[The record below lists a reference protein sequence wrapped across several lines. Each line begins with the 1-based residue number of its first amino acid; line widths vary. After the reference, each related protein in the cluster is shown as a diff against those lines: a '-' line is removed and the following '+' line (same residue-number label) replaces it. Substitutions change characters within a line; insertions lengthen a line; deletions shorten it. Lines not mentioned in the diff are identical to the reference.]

1 MSRIVKL
8 FFFCF
13 FLFVSSYSYSVEEKI
28 VYLNLDYIYQ
38 KSIPG
43 KLILEELNKNK
54 KLNIEKFKEKE
65 SEIRAT
71 EQDLIKKKNI
81 LSKEEFDLKVRSLNE
96 EMQKYNK
103 SREKAFLEFD
113 ENKKKKLNDFL
124 VKITPLIENYV
135 KENSINIV
143 LNQKNLFI
151 ASKKFDITD
160 QIIQIVNENI
170 K

>member
-1 MSRIVKL
+1 MLKNLKL

-43 KLILEELNKNK
+43 KLILEELNKNR

-81 LSKEEFDLKVRSLNE
+81 LSKEEFDLKVRTLNE

>member
-43 KLILEELNKNK
+43 KLILEQLNKNK

-81 LSKEEFDLKVRSLNE
+81 LSKEEFDLKVRTLNE

>member
-38 KSIPG
+38 QSIPG

-81 LSKEEFDLKVRSLNE
+81 LSKEEFDLKVRTLNE

>member
-1 MSRIVKL
+1 MFKTLKL

-13 FLFVSSYSYSVEEKI
+13 CIFINTNLLNAEQKI

-43 KLILEELNKNK
+43 KLILEELNKNR

-81 LSKEEFDLKVRSLNE
+81 LSKEEFDLKVRTLNE

>member
-28 VYLNLDYIYQ
+28 VYLNLYYIYQ

-81 LSKEEFDLKVRSLNE
+81 LSKEEFDLKVRTLNE

>member
-43 KLILEELNKNK
+43 KLILEELNKNR

-81 LSKEEFDLKVRSLNE
+81 LSKEEFDLKVRTLNE

>member
-43 KLILEELNKNK
+43 KLILEELNKNR

-81 LSKEEFDLKVRSLNE
+81 LSKEEFDLKVRTLNE

-151 ASKKFDITD
+151 ANKKFDITD

>member
-1 MSRIVKL
+1 MSKILRL

-13 FLFVSSYSYSVEEKI
+13 LLFASSYSYSDEKKI

-38 KSIPG
+38 KSKPG
-43 KLILEELNKNK
+43 KLILEELNTNK

-65 SEIRAT
+65 NEIRTA
-71 EQDLIKKKNI
+71 EQDIIKKKNI
-81 LSKEEFDLKVRSLNE
+81 LSKEEFDLKVRALNE

-103 SREKAFLEFD
+103 IREKAFLEFE
-113 ENKKKKLNDFL
+113 ENKKKKLNEFL

-160 QIIQIVNENI
+160 QIIQIINENI

>member
-13 FLFVSSYSYSVEEKI
+13 FLFVSSYSYSDEEKI

-43 KLILEELNKNK
+43 KLILEELNKNR

-81 LSKEEFDLKVRSLNE
+81 LSKEEFDLKVRTLNE

>member
-81 LSKEEFDLKVRSLNE
+81 LSKEEFDLKVRTLNE

>member
-1 MSRIVKL
+1 MLKFLKL

-13 FLFVSSYSYSVEEKI
+13 FLFVSSYSYSDDKKI

-38 KSIPG
+38 KSEPG

-81 LSKEEFDLKVRSLNE
+81 LSKEEFDLKVRTLNE

>member
-43 KLILEELNKNK
+43 KLILEELNKNR

-81 LSKEEFDLKVRSLNE
+81 LSKEEFDLKVRTLNE

-103 SREKAFLEFD
+103 SREKAILEFD

>member
-1 MSRIVKL
+1 
-8 FFFCF
+8 
-13 FLFVSSYSYSVEEKI
+13 
-28 VYLNLDYIYQ
+28 
-38 KSIPG
+38 
-43 KLILEELNKNK
+43 
-54 KLNIEKFKEKE
+54 
-65 SEIRAT
+65 
-71 EQDLIKKKNI
+71 
-81 LSKEEFDLKVRSLNE
+81 
-96 EMQKYNK
+96 MQKYNK

-135 KENSINIV
+135 KENSISIV

>member
-81 LSKEEFDLKVRSLNE
+81 LSKEEFDLKVRTLNE

-151 ASKKFDITD
+151 ANKKFDITD

>member
-38 KSIPG
+38 QSIPG

-54 KLNIEKFKEKE
+54 KLNIEKFKKKE

-81 LSKEEFDLKVRSLNE
+81 LSKEEFDLKVRTLNE

>member
-54 KLNIEKFKEKE
+54 KLNIEKLKKKE

-81 LSKEEFDLKVRSLNE
+81 LSKEEFDLKVRTLNE

>member
-1 MSRIVKL
+1 M
-8 FFFCF
+8 
-13 FLFVSSYSYSVEEKI
+13 
-28 VYLNLDYIYQ
+28 DYIYQ

-43 KLILEELNKNK
+43 KLILEELNKNR

-81 LSKEEFDLKVRSLNE
+81 LSKEEFDLKVRTLNE

>member
-81 LSKEEFDLKVRSLNE
+81 LSKEEFDLKVRTLNE

-103 SREKAFLEFD
+103 SRKKAFLEFD

-151 ASKKFDITD
+151 ANKKFDITD

>member
-81 LSKEEFDLKVRSLNE
+81 LSKEEFDLKVRTLNE

-135 KENSINIV
+135 KENSISIV

>member
-1 MSRIVKL
+1 
-8 FFFCF
+8 
-13 FLFVSSYSYSVEEKI
+13 
-28 VYLNLDYIYQ
+28 
-38 KSIPG
+38 
-43 KLILEELNKNK
+43 
-54 KLNIEKFKEKE
+54 
-65 SEIRAT
+65 
-71 EQDLIKKKNI
+71 
-81 LSKEEFDLKVRSLNE
+81 
-96 EMQKYNK
+96 MQKYNK

>member
-38 KSIPG
+38 QSIPG
-43 KLILEELNKNK
+43 KLILEELNKNR

-81 LSKEEFDLKVRSLNE
+81 LSKEEFDLKVRTLNE

-151 ASKKFDITD
+151 ASKNFDITD

>member
-38 KSIPG
+38 KSEPG

-81 LSKEEFDLKVRSLNE
+81 LSKEEFDLKVRTLNE